1 MKPSIR
7 PRVFDGARWCWLPSY
22 DRLIL
27 SLLLLRSSYLVEY
40 NDKHAFSL
48 SLCRRTN
55 TLLVLG
61 ERRTSGPYPVASPGC
76 PGRVPPGLS
85 PPGLRHPAAAG
96 QTTGRTSPSPAHACH
111 SREAQRSPLF
121 GATLDQR
128 PARPFP
134 PSERTG

>member
-7 PRVFDGARWCWLPSY
+7 PRVVGGVRWCWLPSY

-27 SLLLLRSSYLVEY
+27 YLLLLRSSYLVEY

-61 ERRTSGPYPVASPGC
+61 ERRTSGPCPVASPGC

-85 PPGLRHPAAAG
+85 QPGLRHPAAAG
-96 QTTGRTSPSPAHACH
+96 QTTGRTSPSPPHAC
-111 SREAQRSPLF
+111 RNRGAQTSQPF
-121 GATLDQR
+121 G
-128 PARPFP
+128 
-134 PSERTG
+134 